1 MSKFGALVV
10 AVIAIVLV
18 VCYRNA
24 SDDVEPEVMAE
35 DVWWGPESDREAAAK
50 DRDVRPFQ
58 INITGEVS

>member
-1 MSKFGALVV
+1 MSKLGALIV

-24 SDDVEPEVMAE
+24 SNDVEPEVMDE
-35 DVWWGPESDREAAAK
+35 NVWWGPESARDAAAK
-50 DRDVRPFQ
+50 NRDVRPFR